1 MINFIIETEE
11 NDNNNKEYCSC
22 EVTEQLQISEDIN
35 NMTDKKNGREYLG
48 YVLEKLKERI
58 TEISLSLVEGQK
70 EIEGM
75 HEYYWENYTEMDQ
88 YGYENYDNQQAL
100 FRQISANEEQ
110 LILKQRFRRMADSP
124 FFGRVDFIYEGEDEP
139 EIFYIGIGNFAE
151 KAGHIP
157 LVYDWRAPVSGLFY
171 DYDKGPASY
180 EAPMGEIH
188 GEVASK
194 WQYKIRGGKMIYA
207 FESDVKIDDEILG
220 AELGSKGEV
229 QLKNIVRTIQKEQ
242 NTIIRNT
249 SDKIMVI
256 QGAAGSGKTS
266 VALHRIAYLLY
277 HDRENLKSSNILVLS
292 PNGVF
297 ADYISHILP
306 ELGEENIR
314 EMSFDLFA
322 YRELKGIVSDCEDRY
337 DQIERSVLIP
347 ESQELCREKQSAGFA
362 GQMDAYM
369 LGLEDELMN
378 FKDIEYKGCTLSEKE
393 IIDLFYFKFLDI
405 PLLSRMEAVAE
416 YFIDQ
421 VETLR
426 DRDLADEEKEEL
438 TERFLRMYETRDCYV
453 LYSRFLEEAGYDPL
467 PRVPLEKRKL
477 RYEDVYP
484 VLYLKYSLFRCKNH
498 HGIKHV
504 VVDEMQDYS
513 WIQYVLLRKLFP
525 CRMTILGDKAQ
536 TMEEQQQDVL
546 KFLPK
551 IFGRD
556 IRKIVMN
563 RSYRNT
569 MEIAE
574 YANKLTGIQDMELF
588 ERHGEPV
595 EERSF
600 AKLEEA
606 LDQVIVDWEAKRADY
621 ETEALIFFTE
631 REAEH
636 AYLYIE
642 EKLKNLDPDGEYQL
656 SYMNR
661 DSQNFKKGL
670 TVTTFYL
677 AKGLEFDQVF
687 GVFAADAEDGL
698 SKQAKYIAA
707 TRALHELHM
716 YDYKKL

>member
-1 MINFIIETEE
+1 ME
-11 NDNNNKEYCSC
+11 N
-22 EVTEQLQISEDIN
+22 I
-35 NMTDKKNGREYLG
+35 KNGREYLQ
-48 YVLEKLKERI
+48 YVLKCLNDRLAQADAAI
-58 TEISLSLVEGQK
+58 LEGEK
-70 EIEGM
+70 EIEDM

-88 YGYENYDNQQAL
+88 YGYEDYDNQQAL
-100 FRQISANEEQ
+100 FRQMNANEEQ
-110 LILKQRFRRMADSP
+110 FRLRKRFKKMQDSP
-124 FFGRVDFIYEGEDEP
+124 FFGRVDFRYDGDE
-139 EIFYIGIGNFAE
+139 EAETFYIGIGNLSE
-151 KAGHIP
+151 SAGSLP

-180 EAPMGEIH
+180 EAPSGIFE
-188 GEVASK
+188 GEVTSK
-194 WQYKIRGGKMIYA
+194 WQYKIRKGKMLYE

-220 AELGSKGEV
+220 AELGSNGEV

-242 NTIIRNT
+242 NEIIRNT
-249 SDKIMVI
+249 KDRIMVI

-277 HDRENLKSSNILVLS
+277 HDRENLKSSNVLILS

-322 YRELKGIVSDCEDRY
+322 YRELKDIVGDCEDRY
-337 DQIERSVLIP
+337 DQIEHTVLNPKI
-347 ESQELCREKQSAGFA
+347 QDICREKQSPEFVSKLDGFV
-362 GQMDAYM
+362 
-369 LGLEDELMN
+369 LRLEDELMN
-378 FKDIEYKGCTLSEKE
+378 FRDVEYRGCTLSEKE
-393 IIDLFYFKFLDI
+393 IIDLFYFKFLDV
-405 PLLSRMEAVAE
+405 PLLSRMHSVAE

-426 DRDLADEEKEEL
+426 DRDLSDEEREEVM
-438 TERFLRMYETRDCYV
+438 ECFRSMYETRDCYV
-453 LYSRFLEEAGYDPL
+453 LYSRFLEKEGYRPL
-467 PRVPLEKRKL
+467 PHCQIEKRCL

-484 VLYLKYSLFRCKNH
+484 VLYLKYTLYQCRNH

-513 WIQYVLLRKLFP
+513 WIQYLLIHKMFP

-536 TMEEQQQDVL
+536 TMEDETQDVL

-551 IFGRD
+551 ILGKD

-569 MEIAE
+569 MEVAQ
-574 YANKLTGIQDMELF
+574 YANHLTGIEDIELF

-595 EERSF
+595 DERTFSST
-600 AKLEEA
+600 EEA
-606 LDQVIVDWEAKRADY
+606 LETVIEKWLNRREEF
-621 ETEALIFFTE
+621 ETEALIFLTE

-636 AYLYIE
+636 AFLYIE
-642 EKLKNLDPDGEYQL
+642 KRLKEIAPEAENQL
-656 SYMNR
+656 CYMNR
-661 DSQNFKKGL
+661 DSQSFKKGL

-687 GVFAADAEDGL
+687 GIFEEDRESGL
-698 SKQAKYIAA
+698 QCQAKYITA

-716 YDYKKL
+716 YITDTSK

>member
-1 MINFIIETEE
+1 ME
-11 NDNNNKEYCSC
+11 N
-22 EVTEQLQISEDIN
+22 I
-35 NMTDKKNGREYLG
+35 KNGREYLQ
-48 YVLEKLKERI
+48 YVLKCLNDRLAQADAAI
-58 TEISLSLVEGQK
+58 LEGEK
-70 EIEGM
+70 EIEDM

-88 YGYENYDNQQAL
+88 YGYEDYDNQQAL
-100 FRQISANEEQ
+100 FRQMNANEEQ
-110 LILKQRFRRMADSP
+110 FRLRKRFKKMQDSP
-124 FFGRVDFIYEGEDEP
+124 FFGRVDFRYDGDE
-139 EIFYIGIGNFAE
+139 EAETFYIGIGNLSE
-151 KAGHIP
+151 SAGSLP

-180 EAPMGEIH
+180 EAPSGIFE
-188 GEVASK
+188 GEVTSK
-194 WQYKIRGGKMIYA
+194 WQYKIRKGKMLYE

-220 AELGSKGEV
+220 AELGSNGEV

-242 NTIIRNT
+242 NEIIRNT
-249 SDKIMVI
+249 KDRIMVI

-277 HDRENLKSSNILVLS
+277 HDRENLKSSNVLILS

-322 YRELKGIVSDCEDRY
+322 YRELKDIVGDCEDRY
-337 DQIERSVLIP
+337 DQIEHTVLNPKI
-347 ESQELCREKQSAGFA
+347 QDICREKQSPEFVSKLDGFV
-362 GQMDAYM
+362 
-369 LGLEDELMN
+369 LRLEDELMN
-378 FKDIEYKGCTLSEKE
+378 FRDVEYRGCTLSEKE
-393 IIDLFYFKFLDI
+393 IIDLFYFKFLDV
-405 PLLSRMEAVAE
+405 PLLSRMHSVAE

-426 DRDLADEEKEEL
+426 DRDLSDEEREEVM
-438 TERFLRMYETRDCYV
+438 ECFRSMYETRDCYV
-453 LYSRFLEEAGYDPL
+453 LYSRFLEKEGYRPL
-467 PRVPLEKRKL
+467 PHCQIEKRRL

-484 VLYLKYSLFRCKNH
+484 VLYLKYTLYQCRNH

-513 WIQYVLLRKLFP
+513 WIQYLLIHKMFP

-536 TMEEQQQDVL
+536 TMEDETQDVL

-551 IFGRD
+551 ILGKD

-569 MEIAE
+569 MEVAQ
-574 YANKLTGIQDMELF
+574 YANHLTGIEDMELF

-595 EERSF
+595 DERTFSST
-600 AKLEEA
+600 EEA
-606 LDQVIVDWEAKRADY
+606 LETVIEKWLNRREEF
-621 ETEALIFFTE
+621 ETEALIFLTE

-636 AYLYIE
+636 AFLYIE
-642 EKLKNLDPDGEYQL
+642 KRLKEIAPEAENQL
-656 SYMNR
+656 CYMNR
-661 DSQNFKKGL
+661 DSQSFKKGL

-687 GVFAADAEDGL
+687 GIFEEDRESGL
-698 SKQAKYIAA
+698 QCQAKYITA

-716 YDYKKL
+716 YITDTSK

>member
-1 MINFIIETEE
+1 ME
-11 NDNNNKEYCSC
+11 N
-22 EVTEQLQISEDIN
+22 I
-35 NMTDKKNGREYLG
+35 KNGREYLQ
-48 YVLEKLKERI
+48 YVLKCLNDRLAQADAAI
-58 TEISLSLVEGQK
+58 LEGEK
-70 EIEGM
+70 EIEDM

-88 YGYENYDNQQAL
+88 YGYEDYDNQQAL
-100 FRQISANEEQ
+100 FRQMNANEEQ
-110 LILKQRFRRMADSP
+110 FRLRKRFKKMQDSP
-124 FFGRVDFIYEGEDEP
+124 FFGRVDFRYDGDE
-139 EIFYIGIGNFAE
+139 EAETFYIGIGNLSE
-151 KAGHIP
+151 SAGSLP
-157 LVYDWRAPVSGLFY
+157 LVYDWRALFY

-180 EAPMGEIH
+180 EAPSGIFE
-188 GEVASK
+188 GEVTSK
-194 WQYKIRGGKMIYA
+194 WQYKIRKGKMLYE

-220 AELGSKGEV
+220 AELGSNGEI

-242 NTIIRNT
+242 NEIIRNT
-249 SDKIMVI
+249 KDRIMVI

-277 HDRENLKSSNILVLS
+277 HDRENLKSSNVLILS

-322 YRELKGIVSDCEDRY
+322 YRELKDIVGDCEDRY
-337 DQIERSVLIP
+337 DQIEHTVLNPKI
-347 ESQELCREKQSAGFA
+347 QDICREKQSPEFVSKLDGFV
-362 GQMDAYM
+362 
-369 LGLEDELMN
+369 LRLEDELMN
-378 FKDIEYKGCTLSEKE
+378 FRDVEYRGCTLSEKE
-393 IIDLFYFKFLDI
+393 IIDLFYFKFLDV
-405 PLLSRMEAVAE
+405 PLLSRMHSVAE

-426 DRDLADEEKEEL
+426 DRDLSDEEREEVM
-438 TERFLRMYETRDCYV
+438 ECFRSMYETRDCYV
-453 LYSRFLEEAGYDPL
+453 LYSRFLEKEGYRPL
-467 PRVPLEKRKL
+467 PHCKIEKRRL

-484 VLYLKYSLFRCKNH
+484 VLYLKYTLYQCRNH

-513 WIQYVLLRKLFP
+513 WIQYLLIRKMFP

-536 TMEEQQQDVL
+536 TMEDETQDVL

-551 IFGRD
+551 IFGKD

-569 MEIAE
+569 MEVAQ
-574 YANKLTGIQDMELF
+574 YANHLTGIEDMELF

-595 EERSF
+595 DERTFSST
-600 AKLEEA
+600 EEA
-606 LDQVIVDWEAKRADY
+606 LETVLEKWLNRREEF
-621 ETEALIFFTE
+621 ETEALIFLTE

-636 AYLYIE
+636 AFLYIE
-642 EKLKNLDPDGEYQL
+642 KRLKEIAPEAENQL
-656 SYMNR
+656 CYMNR
-661 DSQNFKKGL
+661 DSQSFKKGL

-687 GVFAADAEDGL
+687 GIFEEDRESGL
-698 SKQAKYIAA
+698 QCQAKYITA

-716 YDYKKL
+716 YITDTSK

>member
-1 MINFIIETEE
+1 MT
-11 NDNNNKEYCSC
+11 
-22 EVTEQLQISEDIN
+22 
-35 NMTDKKNGREYLG
+35 NMENGRDYLQH
-48 YVLEKLKERI
+48 VLNCLCTRLAQIDQAILEGEKE
-58 TEISLSLVEGQK
+58 VED
-70 EIEGM
+70 M
-75 HEYYWENYTEMDQ
+75 HEYYWENYTEMDE
-88 YGYENYDNQQAL
+88 YGYENFDNQQAL
-100 FRQISANEEQ
+100 FRQMNANEEQ
-110 LILKQRFRRMADSP
+110 FLLRKRFKKMMDSP
-124 FFGRVDFIYEGEDEP
+124 FFGRVDFRYDGDDEP
-139 EIFYIGIGNFAE
+139 ELFYIGIGNLSE
-151 KAGHIP
+151 RAGSLP

-171 DYDKGPASY
+171 DYDKGSASY
-180 EAPMGEIH
+180 EAPSGVFEGEIT
-188 GEVASK
+188 SK
-194 WQYKIRGGKMIYA
+194 WQYKIRNGKMIYE

-426 DRDLADEEKEEL
+426 DRNLADEEKEEL
-438 TERFLRMYETRDCYV
+438 TERFLCMYETRDCYV

>member
-1 MINFIIETEE
+1 ME
-11 NDNNNKEYCSC
+11 N
-22 EVTEQLQISEDIN
+22 I
-35 NMTDKKNGREYLG
+35 KNGREYLQ
-48 YVLEKLKERI
+48 YVLKCLNDRLAQADAAI
-58 TEISLSLVEGQK
+58 LEGEK
-70 EIEGM
+70 EIEDM

-88 YGYENYDNQQAL
+88 YGYEDYDNQQAL
-100 FRQISANEEQ
+100 FRQMNANEEQ
-110 LILKQRFRRMADSP
+110 FRLRKRFKKMQDSP
-124 FFGRVDFIYEGEDEP
+124 FFGRVDFRYEGDE
-139 EIFYIGIGNFAE
+139 EAETFYIGIGNLSE
-151 KAGHIP
+151 SAGSLP

-180 EAPMGEIH
+180 EAPSGIFE
-188 GEVASK
+188 GEVTSK
-194 WQYKIRGGKMIYA
+194 WQYKIRKGKMLYE

-220 AELGSKGEV
+220 AELGSNGEV

-242 NTIIRNT
+242 NEIIRNT
-249 SDKIMVI
+249 KDRIMVI

-277 HDRENLKSSNILVLS
+277 HDRENLKSSNVLILS

-322 YRELKGIVSDCEDRY
+322 YRELKEIVGDCEDRY
-337 DQIERSVLIP
+337 DQIERTVLKPKI
-347 ESQELCREKQSAGFA
+347 QEICREKQSPEFVSKLDGFV
-362 GQMDAYM
+362 
-369 LGLEDELMN
+369 LRLEDELMN
-378 FKDIEYKGCTLSEKE
+378 FRDVEYRGCTLSEKE
-393 IIDLFYFKFLDI
+393 IIDLFYFKFLDV
-405 PLLSRMEAVAE
+405 PLLSRMHSVAE

-426 DRDLADEEKEEL
+426 DRDLSDEEREEVM
-438 TERFLRMYETRDCYV
+438 ECFRSMYETRDCYV
-453 LYSRFLEEAGYDPL
+453 LYSRFLEKEGYRPL
-467 PRVPLEKRKL
+467 PHCQIEKRRL

-484 VLYLKYSLFRCKNH
+484 VLYLKYTLYQCRNH

-513 WIQYVLLRKLFP
+513 WIQYLLIRKMFP

-536 TMEEQQQDVL
+536 TMEDETQDVL

-551 IFGRD
+551 IFGKD

-569 MEIAE
+569 MEVAQ
-574 YANKLTGIQDMELF
+574 YANHLTGIEDMELF

-595 EERSF
+595 DERTFSST
-600 AKLEEA
+600 EEA
-606 LDQVIVDWEAKRADY
+606 LETVLEKWLNRREEF
-621 ETEALIFFTE
+621 ETEALIFLTE

-636 AYLYIE
+636 AFLYIE
-642 EKLKNLDPDGEYQL
+642 KRLKEIAPEAENQL
-656 SYMNR
+656 CYMNR
-661 DSQNFKKGL
+661 DSQSFKKGL

-687 GVFAADAEDGL
+687 GIFEEDRESGL
-698 SKQAKYIAA
+698 QCQAKYITA

-716 YDYKKL
+716 YITDTSK

>member
-1 MINFIIETEE
+1 MEKI
-11 NDNNNKEYCSC
+11 
-22 EVTEQLQISEDIN
+22 
-35 NMTDKKNGREYLG
+35 KNGREYLQ
-48 YVLEKLKERI
+48 YVLQCLNDRLAQADAAI
-58 TEISLSLVEGQK
+58 LEGEK
-70 EIEGM
+70 EIEDM

-88 YGYENYDNQQAL
+88 YGYEDYDNQQAL
-100 FRQISANEEQ
+100 FRQMNANEEQ
-110 LILKQRFRRMADSP
+110 FRLRKRFKKMQDSP
-124 FFGRVDFIYEGEDEP
+124 FFGRVDFRYDGDE
-139 EIFYIGIGNFAE
+139 EAETFYIGIGNLSE
-151 KAGHIP
+151 SAGSLP

-180 EAPMGEIH
+180 EAPSGIFE
-188 GEVASK
+188 GEVTSK
-194 WQYKIRGGKMIYA
+194 WQYKIRKGKMLYE

-220 AELGSKGEV
+220 AELGSNGEV

-242 NTIIRNT
+242 NEIIRNT
-249 SDKIMVI
+249 KDKIMVI

-277 HDRENLKSSNILVLS
+277 HDRENLKSSNVLILS

-322 YRELKGIVSDCEDRY
+322 YRELKDIVGDCEDRY
-337 DQIERSVLIP
+337 DQIEHTVLNPKI
-347 ESQELCREKQSAGFA
+347 QDICREKQSPEFVSKLDGFV
-362 GQMDAYM
+362 
-369 LGLEDELMN
+369 LRLEDELMN
-378 FKDIEYKGCTLSEKE
+378 FRDVEYRGCTLSEKE
-393 IIDLFYFKFLDI
+393 IIDLFYFKFLDV
-405 PLLSRMEAVAE
+405 PLLSRMHSVAE

-426 DRDLADEEKEEL
+426 DRDLSDEEREEVM
-438 TERFLRMYETRDCYV
+438 ECFRSMYETRDCYV
-453 LYSRFLEEAGYDPL
+453 LYSRFLEKEGYRPL
-467 PRVPLEKRKL
+467 PHCQIEKRRL

-484 VLYLKYSLFRCKNH
+484 VLYLKYTLYQCRNH

-513 WIQYVLLRKLFP
+513 WIQYLLIHKMFP

-536 TMEEQQQDVL
+536 TMEDETQDVL

-551 IFGRD
+551 IFGKD

-569 MEIAE
+569 MEVAQ
-574 YANKLTGIQDMELF
+574 YANHLTGIEDMELF

-595 EERSF
+595 DERTFSST
-600 AKLEEA
+600 EEA
-606 LDQVIVDWEAKRADY
+606 LETVLEKWLNRREEF
-621 ETEALIFFTE
+621 ETEALIFLTE

-636 AYLYIE
+636 AFLYIE
-642 EKLKNLDPDGEYQL
+642 KRLKEIAPEAENQL
-656 SYMNR
+656 CYMNR
-661 DSQNFKKGL
+661 DSQSFKKGL

-687 GVFAADAEDGL
+687 GIFEEDRESGL
-698 SKQAKYIAA
+698 QCQAKYITA

-716 YDYKKL
+716 YMTDTSK

>member
-1 MINFIIETEE
+1 ME
-11 NDNNNKEYCSC
+11 N
-22 EVTEQLQISEDIN
+22 I
-35 NMTDKKNGREYLG
+35 KNGREYLQ
-48 YVLEKLKERI
+48 YVLKCLNDRLAQADAAI
-58 TEISLSLVEGQK
+58 LEGEK
-70 EIEGM
+70 EIEDM

-88 YGYENYDNQQAL
+88 YGYEDYDNQQAL
-100 FRQISANEEQ
+100 FRQMNANEEQ
-110 LILKQRFRRMADSP
+110 FRLRKRFKKMQDSP
-124 FFGRVDFIYEGEDEP
+124 FFGRVDFRYDGDE
-139 EIFYIGIGNFAE
+139 EAETFYIGIGNLSE
-151 KAGHIP
+151 SAGSLP

-180 EAPMGEIH
+180 EAPLGIFE
-188 GEVASK
+188 GEVTSK
-194 WQYKIRGGKMIYA
+194 WQYKIRKGKMLYE

-220 AELGSKGEV
+220 AELGSNGEV

-242 NTIIRNT
+242 NEIIRNT
-249 SDKIMVI
+249 KDRIMVI

-277 HDRENLKSSNILVLS
+277 HDRENLKSSNVLILS

-322 YRELKGIVSDCEDRY
+322 YRELKDIVGDCEDRY
-337 DQIERSVLIP
+337 DQIEHTVLNPKI
-347 ESQELCREKQSAGFA
+347 QDICREKQSPEFVSKLEGFV
-362 GQMDAYM
+362 
-369 LGLEDELMN
+369 LRLEDELMN
-378 FKDIEYKGCTLSEKE
+378 FRDVEYRGCTLSEKE
-393 IIDLFYFKFLDI
+393 IIDLFYFKFLDV
-405 PLLSRMEAVAE
+405 PLLSRMHSVAE

-426 DRDLADEEKEEL
+426 DRDLSDEEREEVM
-438 TERFLRMYETRDCYV
+438 ECFRSMYETRDCYV
-453 LYSRFLEEAGYDPL
+453 LYSRFLEKEGYRPL
-467 PRVPLEKRKL
+467 PHCQIEKRRL

-484 VLYLKYSLFRCKNH
+484 VLYLKYTLYQCRNH

-513 WIQYVLLRKLFP
+513 WIQYLLIHKMFP

-536 TMEEQQQDVL
+536 TMEDETQDVL

-551 IFGRD
+551 IFGKD

-569 MEIAE
+569 MEVAQ
-574 YANKLTGIQDMELF
+574 YANHLTGIEDMELF
-588 ERHGEPV
+588 ERHGESV
-595 EERSF
+595 DERTFSST
-600 AKLEEA
+600 EEA
-606 LDQVIVDWEAKRADY
+606 LETVLEKWLNRREEF
-621 ETEALIFFTE
+621 ETEALIFLTE

-636 AYLYIE
+636 AFLYIE
-642 EKLKNLDPDGEYQL
+642 KRLKEIAPEAENQL
-656 SYMNR
+656 CYMNR
-661 DSQNFKKGL
+661 DSQSFKKGL

-687 GVFAADAEDGL
+687 GIFEEDRESGL
-698 SKQAKYIAA
+698 QCQAKYITA

-716 YDYKKL
+716 YITDTSK

>member
-1 MINFIIETEE
+1 ME
-11 NDNNNKEYCSC
+11 N
-22 EVTEQLQISEDIN
+22 I
-35 NMTDKKNGREYLG
+35 KNGREYLQ
-48 YVLEKLKERI
+48 YVLKCLNDRLAQADAAI
-58 TEISLSLVEGQK
+58 LEGEK
-70 EIEGM
+70 EIEDM

-88 YGYENYDNQQAL
+88 YGYEDYDNQQAL
-100 FRQISANEEQ
+100 FRQMNANEEQ
-110 LILKQRFRRMADSP
+110 FRLRKRFKKMQDSP
-124 FFGRVDFIYEGEDEP
+124 FFGRVDFRYDGDEDAET
-139 EIFYIGIGNFAE
+139 FYIGIGNLSE
-151 KAGHIP
+151 SAGSLP

-180 EAPMGEIH
+180 EAPSGIFE
-188 GEVASK
+188 GEVTSK
-194 WQYKIRGGKMIYA
+194 WQYKIRKGKMLYE

-220 AELGSKGEV
+220 AELGSNGEV

-242 NTIIRNT
+242 NEIIRNT
-249 SDKIMVI
+249 KDKIMVI

-277 HDRENLKSSNILVLS
+277 HDRENLKSSNVLILS

-322 YRELKGIVSDCEDRY
+322 YRELKDIVGDCEDRY
-337 DQIERSVLIP
+337 DQIEHTVLNPKI
-347 ESQELCREKQSAGFA
+347 QDICREKQSPEFVSKLDGFV
-362 GQMDAYM
+362 
-369 LGLEDELMN
+369 LRLEDELMN
-378 FKDIEYKGCTLSEKE
+378 FRDVEYRGCTLSEKE
-393 IIDLFYFKFLDI
+393 IIDLFYFKFLDV
-405 PLLSRMEAVAE
+405 PLLSRMHSVAE

-426 DRDLADEEKEEL
+426 DRDLSDEEREEVM
-438 TERFLRMYETRDCYV
+438 ECFRSMYETRDCYV
-453 LYSRFLEEAGYDPL
+453 LYSRFLEKEGYRPL
-467 PRVPLEKRKL
+467 PHCQIEKRRL

-484 VLYLKYSLFRCKNH
+484 VLYLKYTLYQCRNH

-513 WIQYVLLRKLFP
+513 WIQYLLIHKMFP
-525 CRMTILGDKAQ
+525 CMMTILGDKAQ
-536 TMEEQQQDVL
+536 TMEDETQDVL

-551 IFGRD
+551 IFGKD

-569 MEIAE
+569 MEVAQ
-574 YANKLTGIQDMELF
+574 YANHLTGIEDMELF

-595 EERSF
+595 DERTFSST
-600 AKLEEA
+600 EEA
-606 LDQVIVDWEAKRADY
+606 LETVLEKWLNRREEF
-621 ETEALIFFTE
+621 ETEALIFLTE

-636 AYLYIE
+636 AFLYIE
-642 EKLKNLDPDGEYQL
+642 KRLKEIAPEAENQL
-656 SYMNR
+656 CYMNR
-661 DSQNFKKGL
+661 DSQSFKKGL

-687 GVFAADAEDGL
+687 GIFEEDRESGL
-698 SKQAKYIAA
+698 QCQAKYITA

-716 YDYKKL
+716 YMTENSK

>member
-1 MINFIIETEE
+1 MIYFIIIITRE

-194 WQYKIRGGKMIYA
+194 WQYKIRNGKMIYE
-207 FESDVKIDDEILG
+207 FESDVKIDDEILK
-220 AELGSKGEV
+220 AELGSNGDV
-229 QLKNIVRTIQKEQ
+229 QLKNIIRTIQKEQ
-242 NTIIRNT
+242 NAIIRNT
-249 SDKIMVI
+249 SDRIMVI

-322 YRELKGIVSDCEDRY
+322 YRELKGIAADCEDRY
-337 DQIERSVLIP
+337 DQIERVIICP
-347 ESQELCREKQSAGFA
+347 ESQELCRKKQSAEFA
-362 GQMDAYM
+362 GKLDAFM
-369 LGLEDELMN
+369 LGMEDDLMN
-378 FKDIEYKGCTLSEKE
+378 FKDVEYKGCILKEKE
-393 IIDLFYFKFLDI
+393 IIDLFL
-405 PLLSRMEAVAE
+405 
-416 YFIDQ
+416 
-421 VETLR
+421 
-426 DRDLADEEKEEL
+426 
-438 TERFLRMYETRDCYV
+438 
-453 LYSRFLEEAGYDPL
+453 
-467 PRVPLEKRKL
+467 
-477 RYEDVYP
+477 
-484 VLYLKYSLFRCKNH
+484 
-498 HGIKHV
+498 
-504 VVDEMQDYS
+504 
-513 WIQYVLLRKLFP
+513 
-525 CRMTILGDKAQ
+525 
-536 TMEEQQQDVL
+536 
-546 KFLPK
+546 
-551 IFGRD
+551 
-556 IRKIVMN
+556 
-563 RSYRNT
+563 
-569 MEIAE
+569 
-574 YANKLTGIQDMELF
+574 
-588 ERHGEPV
+588 
-595 EERSF
+595 
-600 AKLEEA
+600 
-606 LDQVIVDWEAKRADY
+606 
-621 ETEALIFFTE
+621 
-631 REAEH
+631 
-636 AYLYIE
+636 
-642 EKLKNLDPDGEYQL
+642 
-656 SYMNR
+656 
-661 DSQNFKKGL
+661 
-670 TVTTFYL
+670 
-677 AKGLEFDQVF
+677 
-687 GVFAADAEDGL
+687 
-698 SKQAKYIAA
+698 
-707 TRALHELHM
+707 
-716 YDYKKL
+716 

>member
-1 MINFIIETEE
+1 ME
-11 NDNNNKEYCSC
+11 N
-22 EVTEQLQISEDIN
+22 I
-35 NMTDKKNGREYLG
+35 KNGREYLQ
-48 YVLEKLKERI
+48 YVLKCLNDRLAQADAAI
-58 TEISLSLVEGQK
+58 LEGEK
-70 EIEGM
+70 EIEDM

-88 YGYENYDNQQAL
+88 YGYEDYDNQQAL
-100 FRQISANEEQ
+100 FRQMNANEEQ
-110 LILKQRFRRMADSP
+110 FRLRKRFKKMQDSP
-124 FFGRVDFIYEGEDEP
+124 FFGRVDFRYDGDE
-139 EIFYIGIGNFAE
+139 EAETFYIGIGNLSE
-151 KAGHIP
+151 SAGSLP

-180 EAPMGEIH
+180 EAPSGIFE
-188 GEVASK
+188 GEVTSK
-194 WQYKIRGGKMIYA
+194 WQYKIRKGKMLYE

-220 AELGSKGEV
+220 AELGSNGEV

-242 NTIIRNT
+242 NEIIRNT
-249 SDKIMVI
+249 KDKIMVI

-277 HDRENLKSSNILVLS
+277 HDRENLKSSNVLILS

-322 YRELKGIVSDCEDRY
+322 YRELKEIVGDCEDRY
-337 DQIERSVLIP
+337 DQIERTVLKPKI
-347 ESQELCREKQSAGFA
+347 QEICREKQSPEFVSKLDGFV
-362 GQMDAYM
+362 
-369 LGLEDELMN
+369 LRLEDELMN
-378 FKDIEYKGCTLSEKE
+378 FRDVEYRGCTLSEKE
-393 IIDLFYFKFLDI
+393 IIDLFYFKFLDV
-405 PLLSRMEAVAE
+405 PLLSRMHSVAE

-426 DRDLADEEKEEL
+426 DRDLSDEEREEVM
-438 TERFLRMYETRDCYV
+438 ECFRSMYETRDCYV
-453 LYSRFLEEAGYDPL
+453 LYSRFLEKEGYRPL
-467 PRVPLEKRKL
+467 PHCQIEKRCL

-484 VLYLKYSLFRCKNH
+484 VLYLKYTLYQCRNH

-513 WIQYVLLRKLFP
+513 WIQYLLIHKMFP

-536 TMEEQQQDVL
+536 TMEDETQDVL

-551 IFGRD
+551 IFGKD

-569 MEIAE
+569 MEVAQ
-574 YANKLTGIQDMELF
+574 YANHLTGIEDMELF

-595 EERSF
+595 DERTFSST
-600 AKLEEA
+600 EEA
-606 LDQVIVDWEAKRADY
+606 LETVLEKWLNRREEF
-621 ETEALIFFTE
+621 ETEALIFLTE

-636 AYLYIE
+636 AFLYIE
-642 EKLKNLDPDGEYQL
+642 KRLKEIAPEAENQL
-656 SYMNR
+656 CYMNR
-661 DSQNFKKGL
+661 DSQSFKKGL

-687 GVFAADAEDGL
+687 GIFEEDRESGL
-698 SKQAKYIAA
+698 QCQAKYITA

-716 YDYKKL
+716 YMMENSK

>member
-1 MINFIIETEE
+1 ME
-11 NDNNNKEYCSC
+11 N
-22 EVTEQLQISEDIN
+22 I
-35 NMTDKKNGREYLG
+35 KNGREYLQ
-48 YVLEKLKERI
+48 YVLKCLNDRLAQADAAI
-58 TEISLSLVEGQK
+58 LEGEK
-70 EIEGM
+70 EIEDM

-88 YGYENYDNQQAL
+88 YGYEDYDNQQAL
-100 FRQISANEEQ
+100 FRQMNANEEQ
-110 LILKQRFRRMADSP
+110 FRLRKRFKKMQDSP
-124 FFGRVDFIYEGEDEP
+124 FFGRVDFQYDGDE
-139 EIFYIGIGNFAE
+139 EAETFYIGIGNLSE
-151 KAGHIP
+151 SAGSLP

-180 EAPMGEIH
+180 EAPSGIFE
-188 GEVASK
+188 GEVTSK
-194 WQYKIRGGKMIYA
+194 WQYKIRKGKMLYE

-220 AELGSKGEV
+220 AELGSNGEV

-242 NTIIRNT
+242 NEIIRNT
-249 SDKIMVI
+249 KDKIMVI

-277 HDRENLKSSNILVLS
+277 HDRENLKSSNVLILS

-322 YRELKGIVSDCEDRY
+322 YRELKEIVGDCEDRY
-337 DQIERSVLIP
+337 DQIERTVLNPKI
-347 ESQELCREKQSAGFA
+347 QEICREKQSPEFVSKLDGFV
-362 GQMDAYM
+362 
-369 LGLEDELMN
+369 LRLEDELMN
-378 FKDIEYKGCTLSEKE
+378 FRDVEYRGCTLSEKE
-393 IIDLFYFKFLDI
+393 IIDLFYFKFLDV
-405 PLLSRMEAVAE
+405 PLLSRMHSVAE

-426 DRDLADEEKEEL
+426 DRDLSDEEREEVM
-438 TERFLRMYETRDCYV
+438 ECFRSMYETRDCYV
-453 LYSRFLEEAGYDPL
+453 LYSRFLEKEGYRPL
-467 PRVPLEKRKL
+467 PHCQIEKRRL

-484 VLYLKYSLFRCKNH
+484 VLYLKYTLYQCRNH

-513 WIQYVLLRKLFP
+513 WIQYLLIHKMFP

-536 TMEEQQQDVL
+536 TMEDETQDVL

-551 IFGRD
+551 IFGKD

-569 MEIAE
+569 MEVAQ
-574 YANKLTGIQDMELF
+574 YANHLTGIEDMELF
-588 ERHGEPV
+588 ERHGETV
-595 EERSF
+595 DERTFSST
-600 AKLEEA
+600 EEA
-606 LDQVIVDWEAKRADY
+606 LETVLEKWLNRREEF
-621 ETEALIFFTE
+621 ETEALIFLTE
-631 REAEH
+631 REAEY
-636 AYLYIE
+636 AFLYIE
-642 EKLKNLDPDGEYQL
+642 KRLKEIAPEAENQL
-656 SYMNR
+656 CYMNR
-661 DSQNFKKGL
+661 DSQSFKKGL

-687 GVFAADAEDGL
+687 GIFEEDRESGLQCQAE
-698 SKQAKYIAA
+698 YITA

-716 YDYKKL
+716 YMTENSK

>member
-1 MINFIIETEE
+1 ME
-11 NDNNNKEYCSC
+11 N
-22 EVTEQLQISEDIN
+22 I
-35 NMTDKKNGREYLG
+35 KNGREYLQ
-48 YVLEKLKERI
+48 YVLNCLNDRLAQADAAI
-58 TEISLSLVEGQK
+58 LEGEK
-70 EIEGM
+70 EIEDM

-88 YGYENYDNQQAL
+88 YGYEDYDNQQAL
-100 FRQISANEEQ
+100 FRQMNANEEQ
-110 LILKQRFRRMADSP
+110 FRLRKRFKKMQDSP
-124 FFGRVDFIYEGEDEP
+124 FFGRVDFRYDGDE
-139 EIFYIGIGNFAE
+139 EAETFYIGIGNLSE
-151 KAGHIP
+151 SAGSLP

-180 EAPMGEIH
+180 EAPSGIFE
-188 GEVASK
+188 GEVISK
-194 WQYKIRGGKMIYA
+194 WQYKIRKGKMLYE

-220 AELGSKGEV
+220 AELGSNGEV

-242 NTIIRNT
+242 NEIIRNT
-249 SDKIMVI
+249 KDRIMVI

-277 HDRENLKSSNILVLS
+277 HDRENLKSSNVLILS

-322 YRELKGIVSDCEDRY
+322 YRELQDIVGDCEDRY
-337 DQIERSVLIP
+337 DQIEHTVLNPKI
-347 ESQELCREKQSAGFA
+347 QDICREKQSPEFVSKLDGFV
-362 GQMDAYM
+362 
-369 LGLEDELMN
+369 LRLEDELMN
-378 FKDIEYKGCTLSEKE
+378 FRDVEYRGCTLSEKE
-393 IIDLFYFKFLDI
+393 IIDLFYFKFLDV
-405 PLLSRMEAVAE
+405 PLLSRMHSVAE

-426 DRDLADEEKEEL
+426 DRDLSDEEREEVM
-438 TERFLRMYETRDCYV
+438 ECFRSMYETRDCYV
-453 LYSRFLEEAGYDPL
+453 LYSRFLEKEGYRPL
-467 PRVPLEKRKL
+467 PHCQIEKRRL

-484 VLYLKYSLFRCKNH
+484 VLYLKYTLYQCRNH

-513 WIQYVLLRKLFP
+513 WIQYLLIRKMFP

-536 TMEEQQQDVL
+536 TMEDETQDVL

-551 IFGRD
+551 IFGKD

-569 MEIAE
+569 MEVAQ
-574 YANKLTGIQDMELF
+574 YANHLTGIEDMELF
-588 ERHGEPV
+588 ERHGESV
-595 EERSF
+595 DERTFSST
-600 AKLEEA
+600 EEA
-606 LDQVIVDWEAKRADY
+606 LETVLEKWLNRREEF
-621 ETEALIFFTE
+621 ETEALIFLTE

-636 AYLYIE
+636 AFLYIE
-642 EKLKNLDPDGEYQL
+642 KRLKEIVPEAENQL
-656 SYMNR
+656 CYMNR
-661 DSQNFKKGL
+661 DSQSFKKGL

-687 GVFAADAEDGL
+687 GIFEEDRESGL
-698 SKQAKYIAA
+698 QCQAKYITA

-716 YDYKKL
+716 YITDTSK

>member
-1 MINFIIETEE
+1 ME
-11 NDNNNKEYCSC
+11 N
-22 EVTEQLQISEDIN
+22 I
-35 NMTDKKNGREYLG
+35 KNGREYLQ
-48 YVLEKLKERI
+48 YVLKCLNDRLAQADAAI
-58 TEISLSLVEGQK
+58 LEGEK
-70 EIEGM
+70 EIEDM

-88 YGYENYDNQQAL
+88 YGYEDYDNQQAL
-100 FRQISANEEQ
+100 FRQMNANEEQ
-110 LILKQRFRRMADSP
+110 FRLRKRFKKMQDSP
-124 FFGRVDFIYEGEDEP
+124 FFGRVDFRYDGDE
-139 EIFYIGIGNFAE
+139 EAETFYIGIGNLSE
-151 KAGHIP
+151 SAGSLP

-180 EAPMGEIH
+180 DAPSGIFE
-188 GEVASK
+188 GEVTSK
-194 WQYKIRGGKMIYA
+194 WQYKIRKGKMLYE

-220 AELGSKGEV
+220 AELGSNGEV

-242 NTIIRNT
+242 NEIIRNT
-249 SDKIMVI
+249 KDKIMVI

-277 HDRENLKSSNILVLS
+277 HDRENLKSSNVLILS

-322 YRELKGIVSDCEDRY
+322 YRELKEIVGDCEDRY
-337 DQIERSVLIP
+337 DQIERTVLNPKI
-347 ESQELCREKQSAGFA
+347 QEICREKQSPEFVSKLDGFV
-362 GQMDAYM
+362 
-369 LGLEDELMN
+369 LRLEDELMN
-378 FKDIEYKGCTLSEKE
+378 FRDVEYRGCTLSEKE
-393 IIDLFYFKFLDI
+393 IIDLFYFKFLDV
-405 PLLSRMEAVAE
+405 PLLSRMHSVAE

-426 DRDLADEEKEEL
+426 DRDLSDEEREEVM
-438 TERFLRMYETRDCYV
+438 ECFRSMYETRDCYV
-453 LYSRFLEEAGYDPL
+453 LYSRFLEKEGYRPL
-467 PRVPLEKRKL
+467 PHCQIEKRRL

-484 VLYLKYSLFRCKNH
+484 VLYLKYTLYQCRNH

-513 WIQYVLLRKLFP
+513 WIQYLLIHKMFP

-536 TMEEQQQDVL
+536 TMEDETQDVL

-551 IFGRD
+551 IFGKD

-569 MEIAE
+569 MEVAQ
-574 YANKLTGIQDMELF
+574 YANHLTGIEDMELF

-595 EERSF
+595 DERTFSST
-600 AKLEEA
+600 EEA
-606 LDQVIVDWEAKRADY
+606 LETVLEKWLNRREEF
-621 ETEALIFFTE
+621 ETEALIFLTE

-636 AYLYIE
+636 AFLYIE
-642 EKLKNLDPDGEYQL
+642 KRLKEIAPEAENQL
-656 SYMNR
+656 CYMNR
-661 DSQNFKKGL
+661 DSQSFKKGL

-687 GVFAADAEDGL
+687 GIFEEDRESGL
-698 SKQAKYIAA
+698 QCQAKYITA

-716 YDYKKL
+716 YMMENSK

>member
-1 MINFIIETEE
+1 ME
-11 NDNNNKEYCSC
+11 N
-22 EVTEQLQISEDIN
+22 I
-35 NMTDKKNGREYLG
+35 KNGREYLQ
-48 YVLEKLKERI
+48 YVLQCLNDRLAQADAAI
-58 TEISLSLVEGQK
+58 LEGEK
-70 EIEGM
+70 EIEDM

-88 YGYENYDNQQAL
+88 YGYEDYDNQQAL
-100 FRQISANEEQ
+100 FRQMNANEEQ
-110 LILKQRFRRMADSP
+110 FRLRKRFKKMQDSP
-124 FFGRVDFIYEGEDEP
+124 FFGRVDFRYDGDE
-139 EIFYIGIGNFAE
+139 EAETFYIGIGNLSE
-151 KAGHIP
+151 SAGSLP

-180 EAPMGEIH
+180 EAPSGIFE
-188 GEVASK
+188 GEVTSK
-194 WQYKIRGGKMIYA
+194 WQYKIRKGKMLYE

-220 AELGSKGEV
+220 AELGSNGEV

-242 NTIIRNT
+242 NEIIRNT
-249 SDKIMVI
+249 KDKIMVI

-277 HDRENLKSSNILVLS
+277 HDRENLKSSNVLILS

-322 YRELKGIVSDCEDRY
+322 YRELKDIVGDCEDRY
-337 DQIERSVLIP
+337 DQIEHTVLNPKI
-347 ESQELCREKQSAGFA
+347 QDICREKQSPEFVSKLDGFV
-362 GQMDAYM
+362 
-369 LGLEDELMN
+369 LRLEDELMN
-378 FKDIEYKGCTLSEKE
+378 FRDVEYRGCTLSEKE
-393 IIDLFYFKFLDI
+393 IIDLFYFKFLDV
-405 PLLSRMEAVAE
+405 PLLSRMHSVAE

-426 DRDLADEEKEEL
+426 DRDLSDEEREEVM
-438 TERFLRMYETRDCYV
+438 ECFRSMYETRDCYV
-453 LYSRFLEEAGYDPL
+453 LYSRFLEKEGYRPL
-467 PRVPLEKRKL
+467 PHCQIEKRRL

-484 VLYLKYSLFRCKNH
+484 VLYLKYTLYQCRNH

-513 WIQYVLLRKLFP
+513 WIQYLLIHKMFP

-536 TMEEQQQDVL
+536 TMEDETQDVL

-551 IFGRD
+551 IFGKD

-569 MEIAE
+569 MEVAQ
-574 YANKLTGIQDMELF
+574 YANHLTGIEDMELF

-595 EERSF
+595 DERTFSST
-600 AKLEEA
+600 EEA
-606 LDQVIVDWEAKRADY
+606 LETVLEKWLNRREEF
-621 ETEALIFFTE
+621 ETEALIFLTE

-636 AYLYIE
+636 AFLYIE
-642 EKLKNLDPDGEYQL
+642 KRLKEIAPEAENQL
-656 SYMNR
+656 CYMNR
-661 DSQNFKKGL
+661 DSQSFKKGL

-687 GVFAADAEDGL
+687 GIFEEDRESGL
-698 SKQAKYIAA
+698 QCQAKYITA

-716 YDYKKL
+716 YMTENSK

>member
-1 MINFIIETEE
+1 ME
-11 NDNNNKEYCSC
+11 N
-22 EVTEQLQISEDIN
+22 I
-35 NMTDKKNGREYLG
+35 KNGREYLQ
-48 YVLEKLKERI
+48 YVLKCLNDRLAQADAAI
-58 TEISLSLVEGQK
+58 LEGEK
-70 EIEGM
+70 EIEDM

-88 YGYENYDNQQAL
+88 YGYEDYDNQQAL
-100 FRQISANEEQ
+100 FRQMNANEEQ
-110 LILKQRFRRMADSP
+110 FRLRKRFKKMQDSP
-124 FFGRVDFIYEGEDEP
+124 FFGRVDFRYDGDE
-139 EIFYIGIGNFAE
+139 EAETFYIGIGNLSE
-151 KAGHIP
+151 GAGSLP

-180 EAPMGEIH
+180 EAPSGIFE
-188 GEVASK
+188 GEVISK
-194 WQYKIRGGKMIYA
+194 WQYKIRKGKMLYE

-220 AELGSKGEV
+220 AELGSNGEV

-242 NTIIRNT
+242 NEIIRNT
-249 SDKIMVI
+249 KDKIMVI

-277 HDRENLKSSNILVLS
+277 HDRENLKSSNVLILS

-322 YRELKGIVSDCEDRY
+322 YRELKEIVGDCEDRY
-337 DQIERSVLIP
+337 DQIERTVLNPKI
-347 ESQELCREKQSAGFA
+347 QEICREKQSPEFVSKLDGFV
-362 GQMDAYM
+362 
-369 LGLEDELMN
+369 LRLEDELMN
-378 FKDIEYKGCTLSEKE
+378 FRDVEYRGCTLSEKE
-393 IIDLFYFKFLDI
+393 IIDLFYFKFLDV
-405 PLLSRMEAVAE
+405 PLLSRMHSVAE

-426 DRDLADEEKEEL
+426 DRDLSDEEREEVM
-438 TERFLRMYETRDCYV
+438 ECFRSMYETRDCYV
-453 LYSRFLEEAGYDPL
+453 LYSRFLEKEGYRPL
-467 PRVPLEKRKL
+467 PHCQIEKRRL

-484 VLYLKYSLFRCKNH
+484 VLYLKYTLYQCRNH

-513 WIQYVLLRKLFP
+513 WIQYLLIHKMFP

-536 TMEEQQQDVL
+536 TMEDETQDVL

-551 IFGRD
+551 IFGKD

-569 MEIAE
+569 MEVAQ
-574 YANKLTGIQDMELF
+574 YANHLTGIEDMELF

-595 EERSF
+595 DERTFSST
-600 AKLEEA
+600 EEA
-606 LDQVIVDWEAKRADY
+606 LETVLEKWLNRREEF
-621 ETEALIFFTE
+621 ETEALIFLTE

-636 AYLYIE
+636 AFLYIE
-642 EKLKNLDPDGEYQL
+642 KRLKEIAPEAENQL
-656 SYMNR
+656 CYMNR
-661 DSQNFKKGL
+661 DSQSFKKGL

-687 GVFAADAEDGL
+687 GIFEEDRESGL
-698 SKQAKYIAA
+698 QCQAKYITA

-716 YDYKKL
+716 YMMENSK

>member
-1 MINFIIETEE
+1 MSGNIE
-11 NDNNNKEYCSC
+11 
-22 EVTEQLQISEDIN
+22 
-35 NMTDKKNGREYLG
+35 NGREYLLH
-48 YVLEKLKERI
+48 VMECLQKRLAETDAAILEGE
-58 TEISLSLVEGQK
+58 K
-70 EIEGM
+70 EIEDM
-75 HEYYWENYTEMDQ
+75 HEYYWENYTEMDE
-88 YGYENYDNQQAL
+88 YGYENFDNQQAL
-100 FRQISANEEQ
+100 FRQMNANEEQ
-110 LILKQRFRRMADSP
+110 FLLRKRFKKMMDSP
-124 FFGRVDFIYEGEDEP
+124 FFGRVDFRYDGDDKP
-139 EIFYIGIGNFAE
+139 ELFYIGIGNLSE
-151 KAGHIP
+151 RAGSLP

-180 EAPMGEIH
+180 EAPSGVFEGEIT
-188 GEVASK
+188 SK
-194 WQYKIRGGKMIYA
+194 WQYKIRNGKMIYE

>member
-1 MINFIIETEE
+1 ME
-11 NDNNNKEYCSC
+11 N
-22 EVTEQLQISEDIN
+22 I
-35 NMTDKKNGREYLG
+35 KNGREYLQ
-48 YVLEKLKERI
+48 YVLKCLNDRLAQADAAI
-58 TEISLSLVEGQK
+58 LEGEK
-70 EIEGM
+70 EIEDM

-88 YGYENYDNQQAL
+88 YGYEDYDNQQAL
-100 FRQISANEEQ
+100 FRQMNANEEQ
-110 LILKQRFRRMADSP
+110 FRLRKRFKKMQDSP
-124 FFGRVDFIYEGEDEP
+124 FFGRVDFRYDGDE
-139 EIFYIGIGNFAE
+139 EAETFYIGIGNLSE
-151 KAGHIP
+151 SAGSLP

-180 EAPMGEIH
+180 EAPSGIFE
-188 GEVASK
+188 GEVTSK
-194 WQYKIRGGKMIYA
+194 WQYKIRKGKMLYE
-207 FESDVKIDDEILG
+207 FKSDVKIDDEILG
-220 AELGSKGEV
+220 AELGSNGEV

-242 NTIIRNT
+242 NEIIRNT
-249 SDKIMVI
+249 KDKIMVI

-277 HDRENLKSSNILVLS
+277 HDRENLKSSNVLILS

-322 YRELKGIVSDCEDRY
+322 YRELKEIVGDCEDRY
-337 DQIERSVLIP
+337 DQIERTVLNPKI
-347 ESQELCREKQSAGFA
+347 QEICREKQSPEFVSKLDGFV
-362 GQMDAYM
+362 
-369 LGLEDELMN
+369 LRLEDELMN
-378 FKDIEYKGCTLSEKE
+378 FRDVEYRGCTLSEKE
-393 IIDLFYFKFLDI
+393 IIDLFYFKFLDV
-405 PLLSRMEAVAE
+405 PLLSRMHSVAE

-426 DRDLADEEKEEL
+426 DRDLSDEEREEVM
-438 TERFLRMYETRDCYV
+438 ECFRSMYETRDCYV
-453 LYSRFLEEAGYDPL
+453 LYSRFLEKEGYRPL
-467 PRVPLEKRKL
+467 PHCQIEKRRL

-484 VLYLKYSLFRCKNH
+484 VLYLKYTLYQCRNH

-513 WIQYVLLRKLFP
+513 WIQYLLIHKMFP

-536 TMEEQQQDVL
+536 TMEDETQDVL

-551 IFGRD
+551 IFGKD

-569 MEIAE
+569 MEVAQ
-574 YANKLTGIQDMELF
+574 YANHLTGIEDMELF

-595 EERSF
+595 DERTFSST
-600 AKLEEA
+600 EEA
-606 LDQVIVDWEAKRADY
+606 LETVLEKWLNRREEF
-621 ETEALIFFTE
+621 ETEALIFLTE

-636 AYLYIE
+636 AFLYIE
-642 EKLKNLDPDGEYQL
+642 KRLKEIAPEAENQL
-656 SYMNR
+656 CYMNR
-661 DSQNFKKGL
+661 DSQSFKKGL

-687 GVFAADAEDGL
+687 GIFEEDRESGL
-698 SKQAKYIAA
+698 QCQAKYITA

-716 YDYKKL
+716 YMMENSK

>member
-1 MINFIIETEE
+1 ME
-11 NDNNNKEYCSC
+11 N
-22 EVTEQLQISEDIN
+22 I
-35 NMTDKKNGREYLG
+35 KNGREYLQ
-48 YVLEKLKERI
+48 YVLKCLNDRLAQADAAI
-58 TEISLSLVEGQK
+58 LEGEK
-70 EIEGM
+70 EIEDM

-88 YGYENYDNQQAL
+88 YGYEDYDNQQAL
-100 FRQISANEEQ
+100 FRQMNANEEQ
-110 LILKQRFRRMADSP
+110 FRLRKRFKKMQDSP
-124 FFGRVDFIYEGEDEP
+124 FFGRVDFRYDGDE
-139 EIFYIGIGNFAE
+139 EAETFYIGIGNLSE
-151 KAGHIP
+151 SAGSLP

-180 EAPMGEIH
+180 EAPSGIFE
-188 GEVASK
+188 GEVISK
-194 WQYKIRGGKMIYA
+194 WQYKIRKGKMLYE

-220 AELGSKGEV
+220 AELGSNGEV

-242 NTIIRNT
+242 NEIIRNT
-249 SDKIMVI
+249 KDRIMVI

-277 HDRENLKSSNILVLS
+277 HDRENLKSSNVLILS

-322 YRELKGIVSDCEDRY
+322 YRELKEIVGDCEDRY
-337 DQIERSVLIP
+337 DQIERTVLNPKI
-347 ESQELCREKQSAGFA
+347 QEICREKQSPEFVSKLDGFV
-362 GQMDAYM
+362 
-369 LGLEDELMN
+369 LRLEDELMN
-378 FKDIEYKGCTLSEKE
+378 FRDVEYRGCTLSEKE
-393 IIDLFYFKFLDI
+393 IIDLFYFKFLDV
-405 PLLSRMEAVAE
+405 PLLSRMHSVAE

-426 DRDLADEEKEEL
+426 DRDLSDEEREEVM
-438 TERFLRMYETRDCYV
+438 ECFRSMYETRDCYV
-453 LYSRFLEEAGYDPL
+453 LYSRFLEKEGYRPL
-467 PRVPLEKRKL
+467 PHCQIEKRRL

-484 VLYLKYSLFRCKNH
+484 VLYLKYTLYQCRNH

-513 WIQYVLLRKLFP
+513 WIQYLLIHKMFP

-536 TMEEQQQDVL
+536 TMEDETQDVL

-551 IFGRD
+551 IFGKD

-569 MEIAE
+569 MEVAQ
-574 YANKLTGIQDMELF
+574 YANHLTGIEDMELF

-595 EERSF
+595 DERTFSST
-600 AKLEEA
+600 EEA
-606 LDQVIVDWEAKRADY
+606 LETVLEKWLNRREEF
-621 ETEALIFFTE
+621 ETEALIFLTE

-636 AYLYIE
+636 AFLYIE
-642 EKLKNLDPDGEYQL
+642 KRLKEIAPEAENQL
-656 SYMNR
+656 CYMNR
-661 DSQNFKKGL
+661 DSQSFKKGL

-687 GVFAADAEDGL
+687 GIFEEDRESGL
-698 SKQAKYIAA
+698 QCQAKYITA

-716 YDYKKL
+716 YMTENSK

>member
-1 MINFIIETEE
+1 ME
-11 NDNNNKEYCSC
+11 N
-22 EVTEQLQISEDIN
+22 I
-35 NMTDKKNGREYLG
+35 KNGREYLQ
-48 YVLEKLKERI
+48 YVLKCLNDRLAQADAAI
-58 TEISLSLVEGQK
+58 LEGEK
-70 EIEGM
+70 EIEDM

-88 YGYENYDNQQAL
+88 YGYEDYDNQQAL
-100 FRQISANEEQ
+100 FRQMNANEEQ
-110 LILKQRFRRMADSP
+110 FRLRKRFKKMQDSP
-124 FFGRVDFIYEGEDEP
+124 FFGRVDFRYEGDE
-139 EIFYIGIGNFAE
+139 EAETFYIGIGNLSE
-151 KAGHIP
+151 SAGSLP

-180 EAPMGEIH
+180 EAPSGIFE
-188 GEVASK
+188 GEVTSK
-194 WQYKIRGGKMIYA
+194 WQYKIRKGKMLYE

-220 AELGSKGEV
+220 AELGSNGEV

-242 NTIIRNT
+242 NEIIRNT
-249 SDKIMVI
+249 KDRIMVI

-277 HDRENLKSSNILVLS
+277 HDRENLKSSNVLILS

-322 YRELKGIVSDCEDRY
+322 YRELKDIVGDCEDRY
-337 DQIERSVLIP
+337 DQIEHTVLNPKI
-347 ESQELCREKQSAGFA
+347 QDICREKQSPEFVSKLDGFV
-362 GQMDAYM
+362 
-369 LGLEDELMN
+369 LRLEDELMN
-378 FKDIEYKGCTLSEKE
+378 FRDVEYRGCTLSEKE
-393 IIDLFYFKFLDI
+393 IIDLFYFKFLDV
-405 PLLSRMEAVAE
+405 PLLSRMHSVAE

-426 DRDLADEEKEEL
+426 DRDLSDEEREEVM
-438 TERFLRMYETRDCYV
+438 ECFRSMYETRDCYV
-453 LYSRFLEEAGYDPL
+453 LYSRFLEKEGYRPL
-467 PRVPLEKRKL
+467 PHCQIEKRRL

-484 VLYLKYSLFRCKNH
+484 VLYLKYTLYQCRNH

-513 WIQYVLLRKLFP
+513 WIQYLLIHKMFP

-536 TMEEQQQDVL
+536 TMEDETQDVL

-551 IFGRD
+551 IFGKD

-569 MEIAE
+569 MEVAQ
-574 YANKLTGIQDMELF
+574 YANHLTGIEDMELF

-595 EERSF
+595 DERTFSST
-600 AKLEEA
+600 EEA
-606 LDQVIVDWEAKRADY
+606 LETVLEKWLNRREEF
-621 ETEALIFFTE
+621 ETEALIFLTE

-636 AYLYIE
+636 AFLYIE
-642 EKLKNLDPDGEYQL
+642 KRLKEIAPEAENQL
-656 SYMNR
+656 CYMNR
-661 DSQNFKKGL
+661 DSQSFKKGL

-687 GVFAADAEDGL
+687 GIFEEDRESGL
-698 SKQAKYIAA
+698 QCQAKYITA

-716 YDYKKL
+716 YITDNSK

>member
-1 MINFIIETEE
+1 ME
-11 NDNNNKEYCSC
+11 N
-22 EVTEQLQISEDIN
+22 I
-35 NMTDKKNGREYLG
+35 KNGREYLQ
-48 YVLEKLKERI
+48 YVLKCLNDRLAQADAAI
-58 TEISLSLVEGQK
+58 LEGEK
-70 EIEGM
+70 EIEDM

-88 YGYENYDNQQAL
+88 YGYEDYDNQQAL
-100 FRQISANEEQ
+100 FRQMNANEEQ
-110 LILKQRFRRMADSP
+110 FRLRKRFKKMQDSP
-124 FFGRVDFIYEGEDEP
+124 FFGRVDFRYDGDE
-139 EIFYIGIGNFAE
+139 EAETFYIGIGNLSE
-151 KAGHIP
+151 SAGSLP

-171 DYDKGPASY
+171 DYDKGSASY
-180 EAPMGEIH
+180 EAPSGIFE
-188 GEVASK
+188 GEVTSK
-194 WQYKIRGGKMIYA
+194 WQYKIRKGKMLYE

-220 AELGSKGEV
+220 AELGSNGEV

-242 NTIIRNT
+242 NEIIRNT
-249 SDKIMVI
+249 KDKIMVI

-277 HDRENLKSSNILVLS
+277 HDRENLKSSNVLILS

-322 YRELKGIVSDCEDRY
+322 YRELKDIVGDCEDRY
-337 DQIERSVLIP
+337 DQIEHTVLNPKI
-347 ESQELCREKQSAGFA
+347 QDICREKQSPEFVSKLDGFV
-362 GQMDAYM
+362 
-369 LGLEDELMN
+369 LRLEDELMN
-378 FKDIEYKGCTLSEKE
+378 FRDVEYRGCTLSEKE
-393 IIDLFYFKFLDI
+393 IIDLFYFKFLDV
-405 PLLSRMEAVAE
+405 PLLSRMHSVAE

-426 DRDLADEEKEEL
+426 DRDLSDEEREEVMECFRSL
-438 TERFLRMYETRDCYV
+438 YETRDCYV
-453 LYSRFLEEAGYDPL
+453 LYSRFLEKEGYRPL
-467 PRVPLEKRKL
+467 PHCQIEKRRL

-484 VLYLKYSLFRCKNH
+484 VLYLKYTLYQCRNH

-513 WIQYVLLRKLFP
+513 WIQYLLIHKMFP

-536 TMEEQQQDVL
+536 TMEDETQDVL

-551 IFGRD
+551 IFGKD

-569 MEIAE
+569 MEVAQ
-574 YANKLTGIQDMELF
+574 YANHLTGIEDMELF

-595 EERSF
+595 DERTFSST
-600 AKLEEA
+600 EEA
-606 LDQVIVDWEAKRADY
+606 LETVLEKWLNRREEF
-621 ETEALIFFTE
+621 ETEALIFLTE

-636 AYLYIE
+636 AFLYIE
-642 EKLKNLDPDGEYQL
+642 KRLKEIAPEAENQL
-656 SYMNR
+656 CYMNR
-661 DSQNFKKGL
+661 DSQSFKKGL

-687 GVFAADAEDGL
+687 GIFEEDRESGL
-698 SKQAKYIAA
+698 QCQAKYITA

-716 YDYKKL
+716 YITDTSK

>member
-1 MINFIIETEE
+1 ME
-11 NDNNNKEYCSC
+11 N
-22 EVTEQLQISEDIN
+22 I
-35 NMTDKKNGREYLG
+35 KNGREYLQ
-48 YVLEKLKERI
+48 YVLKCLNDRLAQADAAI
-58 TEISLSLVEGQK
+58 LEGEK
-70 EIEGM
+70 EIEDM

-88 YGYENYDNQQAL
+88 YGYEDYDNQQAL
-100 FRQISANEEQ
+100 FRQMNANEEQ
-110 LILKQRFRRMADSP
+110 FRLRKRFKKMQDSP
-124 FFGRVDFIYEGEDEP
+124 FFGRVDFRYDGDE
-139 EIFYIGIGNFAE
+139 EAETFYIGIGNLSE
-151 KAGHIP
+151 SAGSLP

-180 EAPMGEIH
+180 EAPSGIFE
-188 GEVASK
+188 GEVISK
-194 WQYKIRGGKMIYA
+194 WQYKIRKGKMLYE

-220 AELGSKGEV
+220 AELGSNGEV

-242 NTIIRNT
+242 NEIIRNT
-249 SDKIMVI
+249 KDRIMVI

-277 HDRENLKSSNILVLS
+277 HDRENLKSSNVLILS

-322 YRELKGIVSDCEDRY
+322 YRELQDIVGDCEDRY
-337 DQIERSVLIP
+337 DQIEHTVLNPKI
-347 ESQELCREKQSAGFA
+347 QDICREKQSPEFVSKLDGFV
-362 GQMDAYM
+362 
-369 LGLEDELMN
+369 LRLEDELMN
-378 FKDIEYKGCTLSEKE
+378 FRDVEYRGCTLSEKE
-393 IIDLFYFKFLDI
+393 IIDLFYFKFLDV
-405 PLLSRMEAVAE
+405 PLLSRMHSVAE

-426 DRDLADEEKEEL
+426 DRDLSDEECEEVM
-438 TERFLRMYETRDCYV
+438 ECFRSMYETRDCYV
-453 LYSRFLEEAGYDPL
+453 LYSRFLEKEGYRPL
-467 PRVPLEKRKL
+467 PHCQIEKRRL

-484 VLYLKYSLFRCKNH
+484 VLYLKYTLYQCRNH

-513 WIQYVLLRKLFP
+513 WIQYLLIHKMFP

-536 TMEEQQQDVL
+536 TMEDETQDVL

-551 IFGRD
+551 IFGKD

-569 MEIAE
+569 MEVAQ
-574 YANKLTGIQDMELF
+574 YANHLTGIEDMELF

-595 EERSF
+595 DERTFSST
-600 AKLEEA
+600 EEA
-606 LDQVIVDWEAKRADY
+606 LETVLEKWLNRREEF
-621 ETEALIFFTE
+621 ETEALIFLTE

-636 AYLYIE
+636 AFLYIE
-642 EKLKNLDPDGEYQL
+642 KRLKEIAPEAENQL
-656 SYMNR
+656 CYMNR
-661 DSQNFKKGL
+661 DSQSFKKGL

-687 GVFAADAEDGL
+687 GIFEEDRESGL
-698 SKQAKYIAA
+698 QCQAKYITA

-716 YDYKKL
+716 YMTENSK